1 MDDVCGW
8 ILLGPICA
16 DADADDNPKSDPC
29 ADRIKPLHMAQLA
42 AHWSMG
48 LDRRD
53 CIWVLDL
60 VKRPRF
66 LSLPS
71 ALDSARRESL
81 QL

>member
-1 MDDVCGW
+1 MTFVVG
-8 ILLGPICA
+8 LICA

-29 ADRIKPLHMAQLA
+29 GDRLKPLHMAQLA

-53 CIWVLDL
+53 CIYVLEL
-60 VKRPRF
+60 VKRPQF
-66 LSLPS
+66 LHYLF
-71 ALDSARRESL
+71 ALDPTRHPIL